1 MRIFSKTRSILA
13 LAAVA
18 WSALLP
24 LTAAAQ
30 AYPDKPVRMVL
41 PFPPGGSADFIARVL
56 AEQLSARTGQPFIV
70 ENKAGASGNL
80 ATGYVAKSPPDGY
93 TLLIGVT
100 GAMAI
105 NPTLYRD
112 LDHVP
117 EKDFAAISMVAQA
130 PVVIVASPESGVTT
144 LKQMVERAKS
154 APGRFSYA
162 TNGVGT
168 SHHLAAEL
176 FKSAAGID
184 IANVPYKGTP
194 GALQDIVGGRIEFGF
209 MDLTASLPL
218 IAAGRI
224 KALATTGATRSAAL
238 PDVPTVA
245 ESGFPGYDA
254 TTWIALFAPKGM
266 KADDVSKLSAQVN
279 AVLADPEVRRKGV
292 AQGLDVAG
300 STPAALAKFL
310 GEETVKWRGVVTA
323 AKIKVD

>member
-1 MRIFSKTRSILA
+1 MPIRWKILA
-13 LAAVA
+13 ALSLAA
-18 WSALLP
+18 SALLALP
-24 LTAAAQ
+24 AAAQ
-30 AYPDKPVRMVL
+30 GYPDKPVRMIL
-41 PFPPGGSADFIARVL
+41 PFPPGGSADFIARLL
-56 AEQLSARTGQPFIV
+56 AEQLRGKAGQPFIV
-70 ENKAGASGNL
+70 ENKPGASGNL
-80 ATGYVAKSPPDGY
+80 ATAYVAKSPDDGY
-93 TLLIGVT
+93 TLLVGVT

-112 LDHVP
+112 LDYVP
-117 EKDFAAISMVAQA
+117 EKDFAAVSMIAQA

-144 LKQMVERAKS
+144 LKQMVERARA
-154 APGRFSYA
+154 APGKFSYA

-168 SHHLAAEL
+168 SHHLAAEM
-176 FKSAAGID
+176 FKIAAKID

-245 ESGFPGYDA
+245 ESGWAGYDA
-254 TTWIALFAPKGM
+254 VTWIALFAPRGM
-266 KADDVSKLSAQVN
+266 KPDDVRKLSSQVD
-279 AVLADPEVRRKGV
+279 AVLSDPEVRRKGV

-300 STPAALAKFL
+300 STPAALQKFL
-310 GEETVKWRGVVTA
+310 ADESVKWRRVVTDA
-323 AKIKVD
+323 GIKID